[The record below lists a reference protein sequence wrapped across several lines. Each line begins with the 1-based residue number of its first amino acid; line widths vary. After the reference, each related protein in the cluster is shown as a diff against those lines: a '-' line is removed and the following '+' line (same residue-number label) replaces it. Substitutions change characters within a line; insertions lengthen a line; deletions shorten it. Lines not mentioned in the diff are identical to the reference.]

1 MTKQW
6 DVYEATIK
14 DLYAENTLSVVRQ
27 IMIDQ
32 YGFKASVRAYR
43 GRLIRWGVRK
53 YNCRKRSSSSSSGGS
68 AGSANEAGFSSG
80 SDTSSPTMTATAPT
94 TTTTNAQ
101 GITTDRRLG
110 PGHLAMPGRM
120 TQPYNNAVV
129 DSSQQPQIYSSSHHA
144 DNPYETKPKVLLS
157 PPLSQSSQSSQ
168 SSSMQY
174 AWDSGSPPL
183 VPASK
188 RGGGNTSA
196 PDLNGFGGSG
206 VSISVSSGGSHHAEV
221 MAPPSYFGGYGAP
234 VPMSSNP
241 YASPPNAGYE
251 GGPASG
257 HRGGGG
263 GGAGS
268 SGMGYYDSR
277 QRGRD
282 NNGGQMPDGLPY
294 PSAVRDYGHGG

>member
-14 DLYAENTLSVVRQ
+14 SLYAENTLSVVRQ

-80 SDTSSPTMTATAPT
+80 SETSSPTMTVTAPITAVAT
-94 TTTTNAQ
+94 TTTQLSRGAP
-101 GITTDRRLG
+101 IETDRRLG
-110 PGHLAMPGRM
+110 TSGLAMPGHM
-120 TQPYNNAVV
+120 TQPYNAVV
-129 DSSQQPQIYSSSHHA
+129 GGTHQSQMYNA
-144 DNPYETKPKVLLS
+144 DNSYETKPKVLLS
-157 PPLSQSSQSSQ
+157 PPLSQSSQSGGGGGA
-168 SSSMQY
+168 SMQY

-183 VPASK
+183 APAK
-188 RGGGNTSA
+188 KLGNASA
-196 PDLNGFGGSG
+196 ADLNGFGGS
-206 VSISVSSGGSHHAEV
+206 SVSSGGGHHAEV

-234 VPMSSNP
+234 VPMSGNP

-251 GGPASG
+251 GAPATG
-257 HRGGGG
+257 HRGS
-263 GGAGS
+263 GAG

-282 NNGGQMPDGLPY
+282 DGQMPDGLPY